1 MAAHLNARL
10 AIVVSAMALG
20 CAPLARPAS
29 DPEMPIRQINVGSI
43 QMDAPMGWAVVR
55 KTSEYEIC
63 LPQLTECADPT
74 GAHFE
79 LTSRSESLAIS
90 ASQIDFLKY
99 TNGLQST
106 IEAFAGRYNG
116 CVWPYASGLP
126 NLRCPWGV
134 PVGPS
139 VERVGLQSIDARPGR
154 ISLYEY
160 RNRTDSVPL
169 WAAAF
174 LSVGRDVHQFIF
186 RAADEQSYRSG
197 LVAFREMLASY
208 RVLQREAQ

>member
-1 MAAHLNARL
+1 MTL
-10 AIVVSAMALG
+10 I
-20 CAPLARPAS
+20 
-29 DPEMPIRQINVGSI
+29 QINVGSI
-43 QMDAPMGWAVVR
+43 QMDAPTGWAVVR

-74 GAHFE
+74 GTHFE
-79 LTSRSESLAIS
+79 LTSSS
-90 ASQIDFLKY
+90 ASSAIATSQIAFLKY

-106 IEAFAGRYNG
+106 IEAFAGRYDG

-139 VERVGLQSIDARPGR
+139 VERVGLQSIDTRLGR

-160 RNRTDSVPL
+160 RSRTDSVPL

-174 LSVGRDVHQFIF
+174 LPVGRDVYQFIF
-186 RAADEQSYRSG
+186 SAADERSYRSG
-197 LVAFREMLASY
+197 LVALREMLASY
-208 RVLQREAQ
+208 RVLPEEVQ

>member
-1 MAAHLNARL
+1 MNARL
-10 AIVVSAMALG
+10 AILVTAMALG
-20 CAPLARPAS
+20 CMPLARPAS
-29 DPEMPIRQINVGSI
+29 DPEMPPVEINVGSI
-43 QMDAPMGWAVVR
+43 QMDAPTGWAVVR

-63 LPQLTECADPT
+63 LPQLTECVDPT
-74 GAHFE
+74 GTHFE
-79 LTSRSESLAIS
+79 LTSSSASLAVS
-90 ASQIDFLKY
+90 ASQIAFVKY

-116 CVWPYASGLP
+116 CVWPYASGRP
-126 NLRCPWGV
+126 NLRCPMGV

-139 VERVGLQSIDARPGR
+139 VERVGLQSIDARLGR

-169 WAAAF
+169 WATAF
-174 LSVGRDVHQFIF
+174 ISVGRDVHEFIF
-186 RAADEQSYRSG
+186 RAADEQSYRAG

-208 RVLQREAQ
+208 RVLPGEVQ